1 MYAVKI
7 TRRQLR
13 QLINETIF
21 AGGPTLEDPDATGV
35 TFDMAKQNPPI
46 YRKQR
51 DRDEEI
57 RKTADPRIVAMLDSD
72 SEEDKNMARTLA
84 STFDGKPEAYD
95 LLTPEERQAQS
106 LFDEFDYDL
115 FPPEGGRYHD
125 TEDGRLQRSYAP
137 EIKQIRDTMKKRLE
151 DATAKGI
158 NSYDELFSIAYST
171 PGYDNLRKH
180 IMQLPPAEF
189 AGATGMH
196 GDEPDNELMYMPQQL
211 LNMYMVDDD
220 PHY

>member
-1 MYAVKI
+1 MKI
-7 TRRQLR
+7 TRKQLR
-13 QLINETIF
+13 RLINETIF

-35 TFDMAKQNPPI
+35 TFDMANQPPPL

-57 RKTADPRIVAMLDSD
+57 RRTADPKIVALLDSD
-72 SEEDKNMARTLA
+72 SEEDKNMARVMA
-84 STFDGKPEAYD
+84 STLDGKPTAEEM
-95 LLTPEERQAQS
+95 LTPEEQQAQS
-106 LFDEFDYDL
+106 LYDEFYYPL

-125 TEDGRLQRSYAP
+125 TQDGRLQRSYAP
-137 EIKQIRDTMKKRLE
+137 EIKQIRDAMKKRLD
-151 DATAKGI
+151 DAYAKGI
-158 NSYDELFSIAYST
+158 KSYDELFSIAYTT

-180 IMQLPPAEF
+180 IMQLPPSEF
-189 AGATGMH
+189 AGATGMY

-211 LNMYMVDDD
+211 LDMYQAHDN